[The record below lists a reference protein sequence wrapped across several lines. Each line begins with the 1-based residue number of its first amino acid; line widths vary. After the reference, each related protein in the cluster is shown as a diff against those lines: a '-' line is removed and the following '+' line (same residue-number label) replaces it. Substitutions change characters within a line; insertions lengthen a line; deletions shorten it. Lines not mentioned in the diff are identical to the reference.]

1 MTLAV
6 PDPVATLSRAGSR
19 RLLTTLCV
27 TGITSWGALYP
38 ASPVLAPAISA
49 RSATWVV
56 GAFLLPD

>member
-6 PDPVATLSRAGSR
+6 LIRPATLSRAGSR
-19 RLLTTLCV
+19 RVLTTLCV
-27 TGITSWGALYP
+27 TEITSWGALYP
-38 ASPVLAPAISA
+38 AFPVLAPAISA